1 MSVRNLFRNIQSHA
15 FYNVCLLSAI
25 AILSV
30 ILFGSVVIGTSL
42 ANGTENMKG
51 RLGADIMLVPRGAK
65 EKAENMLLEGQRGAF
80 YFESSIYDGVA
91 GIEGITKITSQ
102 SFLKSLSADCCSSEV
117 EIVFFDPETDF
128 VVAPWIE
135 QEYEKNLSG
144 ERVVV
149 GHNIDSTNGVIRLF
163 GRDYQVVSQMAKTGT
178 ALDSSVYF
186 AADVKGE
193 ILKTAEEKGSFLT
206 DDQKRSGTLSSIFI
220 IVSDGYDIGR
230 VIEDAHRAVGD
241 TFDVVYPKQLNESLG
256 ESLGGI
262 TGGISVIAVSLG
274 ILLATLMLIIN
285 SILMNRRKQDIALM
299 RILGKT
305 KKDLVRMLV
314 SELGI
319 ISLAGAVTGCL
330 LGALVVLPFGTY
342 IGMSLNMPYL
352 GPGPGATIGVVALI
366 IVGAAFIVFLT
377 SIVFILRISGTDP
390 YLALRREE

>member
-15 FYNVCLLSAI
+15 FYNACLLAAI

-30 ILFGSVVIGTSL
+30 ILFGSTVIGTSL
-42 ANGTENMKG
+42 MNGMENMKG

-80 YFESSIYDGVA
+80 YFESSIYDAVA
-91 GIEGITKITSQ
+91 KIEGISKITSQ

-144 ERVVV
+144 EKVVV

-206 DDQKRSGTLSSIFI
+206 DDQKKSGTLSSIFI
-220 IVSDGYDIGR
+220 NVSDGYDVGR
-230 VIEDAHRAVGD
+230 VIEEAHRSAGD

-256 ESLGGI
+256 DSLAGI
-262 TGGISVIAVSLG
+262 TGVISVIAIALG
-274 ILLATLMLIIN
+274 ILLAAIMLIIN
-285 SILMNRRKQDIALM
+285 GILMNRRKQDVALL

-305 KKDLVRMLV
+305 KKKLIRMLV
-314 SELGI
+314 SEMGL
-319 ISLAGAVTGCL
+319 ISLAGAVAGCL

-342 IGMSLNMPYL
+342 IGISLNMPYL
-352 GPGPGATIGVVALI
+352 GPGPGDTIAVVALI

>member
-30 ILFGSVVIGTSL
+30 ILFGSIVIGTSL

-65 EKAENMLLEGQRGAF
+65 EKAENLLLEGQRGAF

-149 GHNIDSTNGVIRLF
+149 GHNIESTDGAIKLF
-163 GRDYQVVSQMAKTGT
+163 GQDYPVVSKMAKTGT

-186 AADVKGE
+186 AAEVKGE
-193 ILKTAEEKGSFLT
+193 ILKAAEEKGSFLT
-206 DDQKRSGTLSSIFI
+206 DAQKRSGTLSSIFI
-220 IVSDGYDIGR
+220 NVSDGYDIGR

-256 ESLGGI
+256 ESLDGI

-285 SILMNRRKQDIALM
+285 SILMNRRKQDVALM

-319 ISLAGAVTGCL
+319 ISLAGGVAGCL
-330 LGALVVLPFGTY
+330 LGTLVVLPFGTY

-352 GPGPGATIGVVALI
+352 GPGPGATIAVVALI
-366 IVGAAFIVFLT
+366 IVGAALIVFLT

>member
-206 DDQKRSGTLSSIFI
+206 DAQKKSGTLSSIFI
-220 IVSDGYDIGR
+220 NVSDGYDVGR
-230 VIEDAHRAVGD
+230 VIEEAHRSAGD

-256 ESLGGI
+256 DSLAGI
-262 TGGISVIAVSLG
+262 TGVISVIAIALG
-274 ILLATLMLIIN
+274 ILLAAIMLIIN
-285 SILMNRRKQDIALM
+285 GILMNRRKQDVALL

-305 KKDLVRMLV
+305 KKELIRMLV
-314 SELGI
+314 SEMGL

-342 IGMSLNMPYL
+342 IGISLNMPYL
-352 GPGPGATIGVVALI
+352 GPDFGATIAVVALI
-366 IVGAAFIVFLT
+366 IVGAALIVFLT